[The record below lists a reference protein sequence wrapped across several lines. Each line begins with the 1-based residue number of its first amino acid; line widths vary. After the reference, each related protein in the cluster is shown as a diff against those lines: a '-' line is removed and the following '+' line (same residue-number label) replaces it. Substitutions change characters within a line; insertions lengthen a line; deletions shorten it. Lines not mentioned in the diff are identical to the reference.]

1 MHELE
6 LPALHLIN
14 YSDPVS
20 GGSDSSPL
28 VRLTEC
34 PPLLSSPLKL
44 FFSLKSISPLA
55 VELHDVILGVCS

>member
-20 GGSDSSPL
+20 GGSDSSPP

-34 PPLLSSPLKL
+34 LPLLSSQ
-44 FFSLKSISPLA
+44 A
-55 VELHDVILGVCS
+55 VFLSQIHQPTCCGAA

>member
-1 MHELE
+1 MYELE

-20 GGSDSSPL
+20 GGSDSSPP
-28 VRLTEC
+28 VRLSEC
-34 PPLLSSPLKL
+34 LLSSPLPL
-44 FFSLKSISPLA
+44 YFSLISISPLA

>member
-14 YSDPVS
+14 YSDP
-20 GGSDSSPL
+20 GSDSSPP

-34 PPLLSSPLKL
+34 LPLLSSHLKL

>member
-20 GGSDSSPL
+20 GGSDSSPP

-34 PPLLSSPLKL
+34 LPLLSS
-44 FFSLKSISPLA
+44 SPLLSSQA
-55 VELHDVILGVCS
+55 VFLSQIHQPTCCGAA